1 MLRWKIPRSADI
13 DMASSKSPDRA
24 EDPIARSALGKDRTG
39 ISDLKAKLH
48 CGAGP
53 SAMDL
58 AVEFPHRASFDGR
71 GAGTPN
77 FSAVSA
83 TARVASEKKVQ
94 DTGQSS
100 VGSRRLLKLAERHIW
115 VVHIA
120 Y

>member
-1 MLRWKIPRSADI
+1 
-13 DMASSKSPDRA
+13 MASSKSPDRA

-39 ISDLKAKLH
+39 ISGLKAKPH

-58 AVEFPHRASFDGR
+58 AVEFPHRASFDVR
-71 GAGTPN
+71 VAGTPFLGSQCN
-77 FSAVSA
+77 GASSLGKESSIHRAVFGRI
-83 TARVASEKKVQ
+83 TTVA
-94 DTGQSS
+94 
-100 VGSRRLLKLAERHIW
+100 KLAERHIW